1 MLNLIKVLT
10 VSLSF
15 LFLGNLFGHEMNP
28 ARLSLEEKQEGFYSG
43 LWMFPTNTA
52 GLPAEVSFTDCQEE
66 QRKLPEVQG
75 KYLVTNIAITC
86 EESLKG
92 KEIAF
97 KGLTRLTDAL
107 VSVKFLDE
115 TGLPSKTNL
124 VCSINSSICA
134 LPPPETD

>member
-1 MLNLIKVLT
+1 MKQLNKFIFVLF
-10 VSLSF
+10 SLS
-15 LFLGNLFGHEMNP
+15 LGAFIQTHEMNP
-28 ARLSLEEKQEGFYSG
+28 ARLSLEETSDGFYSG
-43 LWMFPTNTA
+43 LWMFPTNTG
-52 GLPAEVSFTDCQEE
+52 GLPAEVSFTDCKEE
-66 QRKLPEVQG
+66 QRKLPEAQG

-115 TGLPSKTNL
+115 TTF
-124 VCSINSSICA
+124 
-134 LPPPETD
+134 

>member
-1 MLNLIKVLT
+1 MKQLNKFIFILF
-10 VSLSF
+10 SLSLSAF
-15 LFLGNLFGHEMNP
+15 AQTHEMNP
-28 ARLSLEEKQEGFYSG
+28 ARLSLEETQDGFYSG
-43 LWMFPTNTA
+43 LWMFPTNTG

-115 TGLPSKTNL
+115 T
-124 VCSINSSICA
+124 A
-134 LPPPETD
+134 FE